1 MTQLDATDIKILNV
15 LQEEGRIT
23 NKALSE
29 KLGLS
34 TTPIFERMKRLE
46 KDGVIAKYVALLNY
60 KKIDRKL
67 TVFVSISL
75 KNHTRSYLEKFIEEM
90 NQYKEIQ
97 EVYHIAGD
105 FDYMLKIVTRDIETY
120 QKFIL
125 ANLSVNS
132 NIAHVKSQF
141 VLSRDKYTTAYKLDS

>member
-1 MTQLDATDIKILNV
+1 MTKLDATDIKILNI
-15 LQEEGRIT
+15 LQAEGRIT

-29 KLGLS
+29 RLGLS

-46 KDGVIAKYVALLNY
+46 KSGVIDQFVAILNQ

-75 KNHTRSYLEKFIEEM
+75 KNHTRSYLEKFIAEM
-90 NQYKEIQ
+90 QGYHEVQ

-105 FDYMLKIVTRDIETY
+105 FDYMLKIVMKDIEAY
-120 QKFIL
+120 QSFIL
-125 ANLSVNS
+125 AKLSVNS

-141 VLSRDKYTTAYKLDS
+141 VLSRDKYTTAYKL

>member
-1 MTQLDATDIKILNV
+1 MTQFDKTDKEILKI

-34 TTPIFERMKRLE
+34 TTPVFERMKRLE
-46 KDGVIAKYVALLNY
+46 REGVIDKYVALLNQ
-60 KKIDRKL
+60 KKIDKKL
-67 TVFVSISL
+67 VVFVSISL
-75 KNHTRSYLEKFIEEM
+75 KNHTRSYLDKFIEEM
-90 NQYKEIQ
+90 NTFPEIQ

-105 FDYMLKIVTRDIETY
+105 FDYLLKIVAKDIESF

-141 VLSRDKYTTAYKLDS
+141 VLSKNKYTTAYKVD